1 MKQASF
7 KIGLEK
13 EKVDNLSIVSTE
25 TKINNDLKNDLK
37 NDIKTI
43 TSKKPIKIVENI
55 YYFTAPKSNYNN
67 I

>member
-13 EKVDNLSIVSTE
+13 EKVDKLSIVSTE
-25 TKINNDLKNDLK
+25 TEINNDLKNE
-37 NDIKTI
+37 IKTI
-43 TSKKPIKIVENI
+43 TSKKPIKMVENI
-55 YYFTAPKSNYNN
+55 YYFTAPKSNSNN

>member
-25 TKINNDLKNDLK
+25 TKINNDLKND
-37 NDIKTI
+37 IKTI

-55 YYFTAPKSNYNN
+55 YYFTAPKSNSNN
-67 I
+67 M

>member
-25 TKINNDLKNDLK
+25 TKINNDLKND
-37 NDIKTI
+37 IKTI
-43 TSKKPIKIVENI
+43 TSKKPIKMVENI
-55 YYFTAPKSNYNN
+55 YYFTAPKSNSNN